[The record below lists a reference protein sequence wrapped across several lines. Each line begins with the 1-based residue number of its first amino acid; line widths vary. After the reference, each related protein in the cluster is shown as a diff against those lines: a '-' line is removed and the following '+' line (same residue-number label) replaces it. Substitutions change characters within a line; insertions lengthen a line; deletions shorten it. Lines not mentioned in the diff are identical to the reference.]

1 MEQSKK
7 HTKRIIDEQAEYHGF
22 KDIMHGAKM
31 PVRPSLTPKKPKT
44 TKATTTKPPEENG
57 EGESEESEAES
68 ENEEIEG
75 TEGKSE
81 ESENDVRRKRK
92 RREDSE
98 EVSEDEIE
106 ETEDETEAEDET
118 EEESEDKSGDKDKK
132 KPKPK
137 KPKPT
142 MSPEAKEK
150 LQQEQLARE
159 AKYKEYLQW
168 RAVYLK
174 KDLPK
179 KFNWGNQTVHR
190 YRIKDSNDT
199 KEIPYHCQSLE

>member
-1 MEQSKK
+1 LEQSKK

-31 PVRPSLTPKKPKT
+31 PVRPATLAPKKPKT
-44 TKATTTKPPEENG
+44 TKSTTTKPPEDEP
-57 EGESEESEAES
+57 EDESEDEEVEE
-68 ENEEIEG
+68 ENNEG
-75 TEGKSE
+75 TE
-81 ESENDVRRKRK
+81 ESENDVRRR
-92 RREDSE
+92 RREDE

-106 ETEDETEAEDET
+106 ETEDETEAETET
-118 EEESEDKSGDKDKK
+118 EEDEDKSEDKDKK

-142 MSPEAKEK
+142 MSAAAKEEAREK
-150 LQQEQLARE
+150 LEKERLARE

>member
-7 HTKRIIDEQAEYHGF
+7 HTKRIIDEQAEAYGF
-22 KDIMHGAKM
+22 KDIMHGAQM
-31 PVRPSLTPKKPKT
+31 PVRPVTGMSPKKPKT
-44 TKATTTKPPEENG
+44 TKATTTKPPEESA
-57 EGESEESEAES
+57 EES
-68 ENEEIEG
+68 ENESEDEV
-75 TEGKSE
+75 EEESNNE
-81 ESENDVRRKRK
+81 ESENDVRR
-92 RREDSE
+92 RREDE

-106 ETEDETEAEDET
+106 KEGEETEAEDEAKDET
-118 EEESEDKSGDKDKK
+118 EDEDEEKSGEEKK
-132 KPKPK
+132 KPKKPK
-137 KPKPT
+137 VKPT

-150 LQQEQLARE
+150 LEQERLARE

-199 KEIPYHCQSLE
+199 KEIPYHCQPLE

>member
-1 MEQSKK
+1 MLEQSKK
-7 HTKRIIDEQAEYHGF
+7 HTKRIIDEQAELNGF

-31 PVRPSLTPKKPKT
+31 PVRPVTLAPKKPKT
-44 TKATTTKPPEENG
+44 TKSTTTKPPEET
-57 EGESEESEAES
+57 EAES
-68 ENEEIEG
+68 EDEVEEK
-75 TEGKSE
+75 TEE
-81 ESENDVRRKRK
+81 ESENDVRRR
-92 RREDSE
+92 RREDE

-106 ETEDETEAEDET
+106 ETEDETETET
-118 EEESEDKSGDKDKK
+118 EEAEVKSEDKDKK

-142 MSPEAKEK
+142 MSPEAKEAAK
-150 LQQEQLARE
+150 EKIEEERLARE